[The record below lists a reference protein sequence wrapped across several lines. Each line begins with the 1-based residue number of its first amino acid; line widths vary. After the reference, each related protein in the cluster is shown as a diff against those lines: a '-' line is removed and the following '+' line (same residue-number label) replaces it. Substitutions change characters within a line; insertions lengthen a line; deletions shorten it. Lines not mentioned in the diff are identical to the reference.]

1 MNLVKNKKWG
11 IRKKHILITNNN
23 ISNTDKIVIYKK
35 KEKSN
40 LREIKTTDKSK
51 IRIKDLHSVWSS
63 YRTMITLGQVFIVN
77 IA

>member
-1 MNLVKNKKWG
+1 MNLVKKKKWG

-51 IRIKDLHSVWSS
+51 IRIKDLHSV
-63 YRTMITLGQVFIVN
+63 
-77 IA
+77 